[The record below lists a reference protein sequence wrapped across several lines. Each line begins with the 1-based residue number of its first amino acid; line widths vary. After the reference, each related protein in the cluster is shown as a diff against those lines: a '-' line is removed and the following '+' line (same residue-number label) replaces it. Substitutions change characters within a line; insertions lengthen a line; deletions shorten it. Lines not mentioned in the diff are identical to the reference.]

1 MERPSAQ
8 DESPG
13 TNDASSL
20 QRDDAVIS
28 AGQDAPKRGLLAP
41 LLSAAVF
48 GVIGAFIG
56 RALGGAGANAD
67 RNLSKPFFT
76 WGLGGLFALISGYS
90 AYESQPKANKTVA
103 RAMEPAA
110 SDTPP
115 YANVSNSIPIA
126 KPPVSKPL
134 PPQPSIQADGMQR
147 DGLLDKNATQQLA

>member
-13 TNDASSL
+13 TNDVSTL
-20 QRDDAVIS
+20 QGGDAVALAS
-28 AGQDAPKRGLLAP
+28 QDAPKRGLLAP

-48 GVIGAFIG
+48 GAIGAFIG
-56 RALGGAGANAD
+56 RVVGGAGANAD

-76 WGLGGLFALISGYS
+76 WGLGGLFALIAGYS
-90 AYESQPKANKTVA
+90 AYESQPKVNKILV
-103 RAMEPAA
+103 RAVEPAA

-126 KPPVSKPL
+126 KPPVSKPM

-147 DGLLDKNATQQLA
+147 DGLLDKNAGQQIA